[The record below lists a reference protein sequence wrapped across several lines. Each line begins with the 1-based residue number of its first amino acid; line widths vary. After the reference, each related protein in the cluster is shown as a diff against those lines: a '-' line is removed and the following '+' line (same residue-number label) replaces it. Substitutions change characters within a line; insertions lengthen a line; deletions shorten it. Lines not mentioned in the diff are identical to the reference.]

1 MIYMVFMIDMEAE
14 LDKIKTRGCTQL
26 LSCYATLPTIV
37 ITFAYIFFIILF
49 WFTVGGSFM
58 QHHGGSTAFLSSCY
72 NKDLRNGDV
81 MG

>member
-1 MIYMVFMIDMEAE
+1 MPNFKVEVTNDLHGFMIDMEAE

-37 ITFAYIFFIILF
+37 ITFTYILFIILF

-58 QHHGGSTAFLSSCY
+58 
-72 NKDLRNGDV
+72 
-81 MG
+81 